1 MEIIF
6 EDIPR
11 IYTAL
16 AEWSVCTVFVFMIEK
31 RFSKMNSFFISIA
44 ALICQIIVLEATN
57 AFSLLF
63 WIPGM
68 LLAVGCMYLFI
79 FCCCKTT
86 KIQALY
92 CCATAFVVAEFG
104 ASLEWQF
111 LIALEEL
118 GIRFGGR
125 DIFLLIVTY
134 VCVCFAFF
142 YLERSLLKKEYLQHL
157 SKWELIT
164 TVVLVI
170 LTFTFS
176 NISFLLSDTTVEASV
191 YYSILK
197 TRTLVDLAGL
207 AVLYAFQSRI
217 SEYLRE
223 KEIEAIHTLL
233 KSQYDQYRSYQES
246 MEMVRIQRH
255 DLKHHLA
262 ILRAET
268 DMEKREEWLDALETE
283 LNESK
288 NAIYTGNRVLDILLM
303 AKQGI
308 IKKNEIHF
316 TWVADGALLDFIHVT
331 DICTIFGNALDNA
344 IESVVALD
352 RAEKRMIHFSVSEK
366 RNFVYIQMQ
375 NYCENEPDWDG
386 KGGIYTTKADNRY
399 HGYGIKSIRYTVEK
413 YGGSIQISWK
423 DNWFEMGILIPTPID
438 PAG

>member
-31 RFSKMNSFFISIA
+31 RFSKMSTFFISIA
-44 ALICQIIVLEATN
+44 ALICQIIVLEATI

-104 ASLEWQF
+104 ASLEWQL
-111 LIALEEL
+111 LIALEKL

-134 VCVCFAFF
+134 VCVCITFF

-157 SKWELIT
+157 SKWELVA

-268 DMEKREEWLDALETE
+268 DMKKREEWLDALETE

-352 RAEKRMIHFSVSEK
+352 RAEKRMIHFSVSAK

-386 KGGIYTTKADNRY
+386 KGGIYTTKADNKY

-413 YGGSIQISWK
+413 YGGNLQISWK
-423 DNWFEMGILIPTPID
+423 NNWFEMGILIPTPID

>member
-31 RFSKMNSFFISIA
+31 RFSKMSTFFISIA

-104 ASLEWQF
+104 ASLEWQL
-111 LIALEEL
+111 LIALEKL

-134 VCVCFAFF
+134 VCVCITFF

-157 SKWELIT
+157 SKWELVA

-268 DMEKREEWLDALETE
+268 DMKKREEWLDALETE

-352 RAEKRMIHFSVSEK
+352 RAEKRMIHFSVSAK

-386 KGGIYTTKADNRY
+386 KGGIYTTKADNKY

-413 YGGSIQISWK
+413 YGGNLQISWK
-423 DNWFEMGILIPTPID
+423 NNWFEMGILIPTPID